1 MKRIC
6 ACIVDRANL
15 GRLQPVLDAINDH
28 SKFDLLTICGGSFI
42 LQRFGM
48 PVADYPYHVSGVV
61 HCSIENNMAMSIGLA
76 EMGFAQHLK
85 RLSPDYVLIIGDR
98 HEAMGCATAAACLR
112 IPIIHFQG
120 GEISGTLDNKWRH
133 AITQLADY
141 HVPATNKA
149 EGNVFLKATSKNIL
163 TTGCPS
169 SDLAARL
176 TYDKTAT
183 GPLMVSFHPD
193 TASDRDHAKDMA
205 EVLEACDA
213 WPSNVYWP
221 NIDSGSD
228 KISKEIRRMQQ
239 DPDNNFKT
247 TINEDPATYLGK
259 LATTTC
265 CVGNSSSFVRDA
277 SFFGTPVVL
286 VGDRQKGRECAEN
299 VMHVPCESE
308 AIFDAIRKQR
318 EHGRYPPSTL
328 YGDGHVTERF
338 IKALESL

>member
-1 MKRIC
+1 
-6 ACIVDRANL
+6 
-15 GRLQPVLDAINDH
+15 
-28 SKFDLLTICGGSFI
+28 
-42 LQRFGM
+42 
-48 PVADYPYHVSGVV
+48 
-61 HCSIENNMAMSIGLA
+61 
-76 EMGFAQHLK
+76 MGA
-85 RLSPDYVLIIGDR
+85 
-98 HEAMGCATAAACLR
+98 ATACACLR
-112 IPIIHFQG
+112 IPLIHFQG
-120 GEISGTLDNKWRH
+120 GEVSGALDNKWRH

-141 HVPATNKA
+141 HVPATKRSASRILEACCISTTNPT
-149 EGNVFLKATSKNIL
+149 EWLATHMIKSV
-163 TTGCPS
+163 GCPS
-169 SDLAARL
+169 SDIAARL
-176 TYDKTAT
+176 TYDKTAS
-183 GPLMVSFHPD
+183 GPLMVSFHAD
-193 TASDRDHAKDMA
+193 TASDRDHGKDMA

-221 NIDSGSD
+221 NIDDGSD
-228 KISKEIRRMQQ
+228 AIAKQIRREH
-239 DPDNNFKT
+239 NRHGLWTK
-247 TINEDPATYLGK
+247 INEDPATYLGN

-338 IKALESL
+338 IKAMESL

>member
-1 MKRIC
+1 MKI
-6 ACIVDRANL
+6 AVILTDRANY
-15 GRLQPVLDAINDH
+15 GRLAPIMEALDAHDR
-28 SKFDLLTICGGSFI
+28 FELLTIVGGSMV
-42 LQRFGM
+42 LARFGM
-48 PVADYPYHVSGVV
+48 PVESLPHRIDGTVYCEVEGSMP
-61 HCSIENNMAMSIGLA
+61 MSMGLA
-76 EMGFAQHLK
+76 TQGFAHQLK
-85 RLSPDYVLIIGDR
+85 RLRPDYCIVIGDR
-98 HEAMGCATAAACLR
+98 FETMGAATACACLR
-112 IPIIHFQG
+112 IPLIHFQG
-120 GEISGTLDNKWRH
+120 GEVSGALDNKWRH

-149 EGNVFLKATSKNIL
+149 EGIVFLKATAKNIL

-169 SDLAARL
+169 SDLAARI
-176 TYDKTAT
+176 TYDEQAI
-183 GPLMVSFHPD
+183 GPLMVSCHPD

-213 WPSNVYWP
+213 YPSNVYWP
-221 NIDSGSD
+221 NIDSGSGA
-228 KISKEIRRMQQ
+228 ISKEIRRMQQ